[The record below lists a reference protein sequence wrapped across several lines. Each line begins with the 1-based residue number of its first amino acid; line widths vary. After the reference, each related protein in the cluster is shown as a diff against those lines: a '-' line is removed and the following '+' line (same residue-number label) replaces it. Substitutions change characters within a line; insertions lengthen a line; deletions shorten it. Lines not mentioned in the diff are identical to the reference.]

1 MLHADELYDTAV
13 ANNVNPELVVITAKG
28 EGNFEESG
36 GSYNYWGLGCPNGSA
51 SGYSYGSFA
60 EGVADYA
67 RVIGYCCEGGQNEA
81 IIMQRYEER
90 ADTGCDPLGYGLPGT
105 LGGMQSVY
113 SWLGDTHAVNSP
125 GAGGM
130 YYLYPWGWGGTWY
143 EGKNKIIFESKEEF
157 EEKCGSQHGTSGGRL
172 SDTPT
177 TAWEQ
182 GQYTAWQAKSKV
194 RFWNDI
200 FGEYGSLDSGASD
213 KDNAKKNTTSNS
225 SKSK

>member
-143 EGKNKIIFESKEEF
+143 EG
-157 EEKCGSQHGTSGGRL
+157 
-172 SDTPT
+172 
-177 TAWEQ
+177 
-182 GQYTAWQAKSKV
+182 
-194 RFWNDI
+194 
-200 FGEYGSLDSGASD
+200 
-213 KDNAKKNTTSNS
+213 
-225 SKSK
+225 